1 MLDAPAQ
8 GGAVFALVG
17 AESTGKSTLA
27 AGLADRLAALTG
39 WRCSWV
45 PEYLREWC
53 DVHGRTPR
61 QHEQAHI
68 AAEQC
73 RRIDDAAQAHAIV
86 LADTTALMTAVYHHQ
101 VFGDDS
107 LDAQALAWQR
117 RCRLTLLTALDLP
130 WRADGLQRDGP
141 QVRQPVDARLR
152 LLLIQAGL
160 PFVVIGGQDERRLE
174 AGLDAIA
181 PLLLRPG
188 PRAPGPAPRG
198 LLSRLLDRDAAQP
211 DWRWLCERCDQPECE
226 HRTFRRAADPSLQRS

>member
-1 MLDAPAQ
+1 VLDAPAQ
-8 GGAVFALVG
+8 DGAVFALVG

-27 AGLADRLAALTG
+27 AALAQRLAVLTG
-39 WRCSWV
+39 WRCTWV

-53 DVHGRTPR
+53 DAHGRTPQ

-73 RRIDDAAQAHAIV
+73 RRIDEAAQQHAVV

-107 LDAQALAWQR
+107 LDVPALAWQR

-130 WRADGLQRDGP
+130 WQADGLQRDGP

-152 LLLIQAGL
+152 QLLMQAGL
-160 PFVVIGGQDERRLE
+160 PFVVVGGQGERRLE

-181 PLLLRPG
+181 PSLMRPVQ
-188 PRAPGPAPRG
+188 RAARPTPAG

-211 DWRWLCERCDQPECE
+211 DWRWPCERCDQPECE
-226 HRTFRRAADPSLQRS
+226 HRSFRQAAASSLQRS